1 MAIDGM
7 KVIDLDSHLVGDL
20 ESWGQTVEAKY
31 KEFLPR
37 KLPTRDNERR
47 KTLVGNQIMVGSE
60 LGRQKAEKKEWVTEA
75 DLTPQGRVRNMDLD
89 GIDVAVLSPN
99 SPALDILW
107 FVDDP
112 ELAAAYARAQ
122 NNYMNWYASQQQGR
136 LMWAGVI
143 PLQDTKEAIKEL
155 HRSRELG
162 SKALNVKA
170 TPIPGK
176 EWWDPHFDPIFDE
189 LEKTKTPIIFHDT
202 KTGSMGHERFADNF
216 FFSHMVGRTI
226 ESMVCLMVYLC
237 GGVMEK
243 HPDLKII
250 CLETGA
256 SQMPWWLSRM
266 DEHWEKLPHL
276 VPWQKRKP
284 SDIFNESVYVGC
296 EPFEDGLFEWAVEYL
311 GGERLVLATDSPHWD
326 SSQPGQVTGP
336 VAKSTKISQ
345 ENKRKVLGEN
355 AINLLGLGL

>member
-1 MAIDGM
+1 
-7 KVIDLDSHLVGDL
+7 
-20 ESWGQTVEAKY
+20 
-31 KEFLPR
+31 
-37 KLPTRDNERR
+37 
-47 KTLVGNQIMVGSE
+47 
-60 LGRQKAEKKEWVTEA
+60 
-75 DLTPQGRVRNMDLD
+75 
-89 GIDVAVLSPN
+89 
-99 SPALDILW
+99 
-107 FVDDP
+107 
-112 ELAAAYARAQ
+112 
-122 NNYMNWYASQQQGR
+122 
-136 LMWAGVI
+136 MWAGVI
-143 PLQDTKEAIKEL
+143 PLQDSKEAIKEL

-176 EWWDPHFDPIFDE
+176 EWTDPHFDPIFDE
-189 LEKTKTPIIFHDT
+189 LEKTNTPIIFHDT
-202 KTGSMGHERFADNF
+202 KTGSMGHERFANNF

-237 GGVMEK
+237 GGIMEK

-266 DEHWEKLPHL
+266 DEHFEKLPHL

-311 GGERLVLATDSPHWD
+311 GGDRLGARHRLAALGFVAAGTGDRPGGQEHQNLTGEQKKSFRRERDQSARAWFMIAANSISIAIHLLS
-326 SSQPGQVTGP
+326 
-336 VAKSTKISQ
+336 VAKTEQHNADQRRFANLGGQMAVSRVSSYRDAQYLRFSTACRRRLRAAQNCSRLRGD
-345 ENKRKVLGEN
+345 ECSGGGVVDRP
-355 AINLLGLGL
+355 